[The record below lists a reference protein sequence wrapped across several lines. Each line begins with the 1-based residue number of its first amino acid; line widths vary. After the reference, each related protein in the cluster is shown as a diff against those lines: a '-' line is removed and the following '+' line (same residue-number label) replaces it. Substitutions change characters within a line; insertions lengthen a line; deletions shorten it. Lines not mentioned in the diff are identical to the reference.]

1 MASAHAPLQ
10 QLRGS
15 QADAETFEKIYL
27 FKNVPAL
34 RATYQ
39 IRLLALNAGASGKKL
54 VLMVPRTCLFDESLD
69 GLIQAMPDVILR
81 EDLP

>member
-1 MASAHAPLQ
+1 MSSAPASLQ

-15 QADAETFEKIYL
+15 QADAETSGKIYL
-27 FKNVPAL
+27 FKNVSNL

-39 IRLLALNAGASGKKL
+39 IRLLALSAGANAKKL
-54 VLMVPRTCLFDESLD
+54 VLKVPRSCRFDDALV
-69 GLIQAMPDVILR
+69 GLVQAMPDVISR